1 MKQLLALALTLG
13 LAAQGL
19 AADPD
24 ALVFAV
30 VVNRHGDRAPFNAL
44 PQLRYPWGVP
54 PAELT
59 AIGMSQTYALGTRL
73 RQRYVY
79 RTRLL
84 APRYQPGSI
93 AAFASNANRAI
104 SSAQCI
110 LTGLYPPGTGPD
122 LASGQAA
129 LPARL
134 QVIPIRTLPESSS
147 LLLTPY
153 PVYKAIVEKYVYS
166 TPSWLAREAAI
177 RPRLA
182 AWSRAGHPLTSLK
195 DVLAIGD
202 VLNCAASHGFRAPSA
217 LSPADVREIL
227 QLTSQGLAAQF
238 KVGAVSWLMAGPL
251 LAAIRAQFEEFRTH
265 KASHRLALYSGHDIT
280 LLPLLAL
287 LGSPRDES
295 VGYASHVALELHRSR
310 HGGLSVRVTCDGEV
324 VRLPSA
330 KGKASIPYAD
340 FLALADTALAR
351 HRGLAPPAAKA
362 P

>member
-1 MKQLLALALTLG
+1 MMKQLLALGLTLG
-13 LAAQGL
+13 LAARAL
-19 AADPD
+19 AGDPD
-24 ALVFAV
+24 EPVFAV

-44 PQLRYPWGVP
+44 PQLGYTWGVP

-73 RQRYVY
+73 RERYVY
-79 RTRLL
+79 RARLL
-84 APRYQPGSI
+84 APRYQVGSI
-93 AAFASNANRAI
+93 AAYASNANRAI

-122 LASGQAA
+122 LGSGHAA

-147 LLLTPY
+147 LILTPF
-153 PVYKAIVEKYVYS
+153 PVYRAIVEKYVYS
-166 TPSWLAREAAI
+166 TPAWLARDAAI

-182 AWSRAGHPLTSLK
+182 AWSSAVGRPLTSLK
-195 DVLAIGD
+195 DVLLIGD
-202 VLNCAASHGFRAPSA
+202 VLNCAASHGFRAPPA

-227 QLTSQGLAAQF
+227 ELTSRGIAAQF
-238 KVGAVSWLMAGPL
+238 QVGAVSWLMANQL

-265 KASHRLALYSGHDIT
+265 KAPHRLALYSGHDIT

-295 VGYASHVALELHRSR
+295 VGYASHVALELHRAR
-310 HGGLSVRVTCDGEV
+310 HGGLRVRVTCDGEI
-324 VRLPSA
+324 VRLPGA
-330 KGKASIPYAD
+330 KGKTSIPYED
-340 FLALADTALAR
+340 FLALVDTALAR
-351 HRGLAPPAAKA
+351 HRGLAPPIVK
-362 P
+362 